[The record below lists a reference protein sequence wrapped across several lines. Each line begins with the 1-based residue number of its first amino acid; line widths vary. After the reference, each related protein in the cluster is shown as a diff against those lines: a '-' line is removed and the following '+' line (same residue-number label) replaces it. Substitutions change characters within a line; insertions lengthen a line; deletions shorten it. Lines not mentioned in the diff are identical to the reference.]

1 MTEGFSEDMQIYLR
15 SLPAVVDCTA
25 DRISYASWFRAEA
38 VNRYRNGEGPT
49 KIFRSR
55 GLGPETIGYKRI
67 ERCMDRWKK
76 LYGGKTIVSSATD
89 SDTNITN
96 QMDTTTLELQLDA
109 MEAEI
114 ANMRATICEIK
125 KRKLTQ

>member
-25 DRISYASWFRAEA
+25 DRISYASWFRVEA

-55 GLGPETIGYKRI
+55 GLGPENIGHKRI

>member
-15 SLPAVVDCTA
+15 SLPAVVDCTT
-25 DRISYASWFRAEA
+25 DRISYASWFRVEA

-55 GLGPETIGYKRI
+55 GLGPENIGHKRI
-67 ERCMDRWKK
+67 ERCMDRWRK

-109 MEAEI
+109 IEAEI